1 MTYIIA
7 EIGNNH
13 NGSIKKCMKL
23 FDAASSSGAHAVKI
37 QSFTGK
43 DIVSPEIKS
52 SVYKNWDSK
61 GFKHW
66 YEFLD
71 SIALPLSD
79 HQTAIDYANELKLDF
94 ITTPVTPNIVN
105 YLEKLD
111 GIKSYKLASMDLTN
125 MDLVNSL
132 SQTNKSIIMST
143 GMGELTEIENVV
155 SVLDK
160 NDLSILHC
168 VSDYPLNPNNA
179 ALSNIRV
186 LKKKFNEHK
195 IGFSDHSLG
204 WELAIIA
211 ISLGAELIEKHFT
224 LDRRDK
230 NSAEHHFSMEPKEL
244 ETLINWSK
252 VLETNSKDSNWRR
265 SNNEETNKIQ
275 FRRSFHY
282 SKDLPK
288 DHIITKDDLIFIR
301 PGNGLDFDDINKILN
316 QKLTNSKKAYTACYL
331 DDIK

>member
-61 GFKHW
+61 GFEYW

-79 HQTAIDYANELKLDF
+79 HQTAIDYANELGLDF
-94 ITTPVTPNIVN
+94 ITTPVTPNILN

-125 MDLVNSL
+125 LDLINSL
-132 SQTNKSIIMST
+132 SQTDKSIIMST
-143 GMGELTEIENVV
+143 FLKAFSEFNSGLTPLNFLFINLFSV
-155 SVLDK
+155 SVT
-160 NDLSILHC
+160 S
-168 VSDYPLNPNNA
+168 
-179 ALSNIRV
+179 
-186 LKKKFNEHK
+186 LKFLFFFE
-195 IGFSDHSLG
+195 D
-204 WELAIIA
+204 
-211 ISLGAELIEKHFT
+211 
-224 LDRRDK
+224 
-230 NSAEHHFSMEPKEL
+230 
-244 ETLINWSK
+244 LINCWP
-252 VLETNSKDSNWRR
+252 
-265 SNNEETNKIQ
+265 I
-275 FRRSFHY
+275 
-282 SKDLPK
+282 LPMQPEIAK
-288 DHIITKDDLIFIR
+288 LIFFI
-301 PGNGLDFDDINKILN
+301 
-316 QKLTNSKKAYTACYL
+316 
-331 DDIK
+331 